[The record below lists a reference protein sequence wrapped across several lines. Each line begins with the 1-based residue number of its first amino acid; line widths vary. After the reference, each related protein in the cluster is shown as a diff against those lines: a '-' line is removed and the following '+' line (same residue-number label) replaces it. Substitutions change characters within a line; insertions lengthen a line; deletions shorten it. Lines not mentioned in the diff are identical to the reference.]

1 MLDHIRDL
9 YLHQA
14 WADAAHW
21 RAVLGS
27 QAARADREL
36 KDRMVHL
43 HGAQQLWLG
52 RWQGLAL
59 AFPKPE
65 DHASIEDTFH
75 FAQACHAALAAYL
88 SLRKEADLAEPITY
102 TNLAG
107 ETFTQPLQ
115 ELMVHLAFH
124 SQYHRGQNA
133 ARLRA
138 LGTPAPATDL
148 VNWQREGR
156 PAARWD

>member
-9 YLHQA
+9 YLHQE
-14 WADAAHW
+14 WADAEHW
-21 RAVLGS
+21 RAVLAS
-27 QAARADREL
+27 EAARKDLEL
-36 KDRMVHL
+36 KERLVHL
-43 HGAQQLWLG
+43 HAAQQIWLG
-52 RWQGLAL
+52 RWQGVSLG
-59 AFPKPE
+59 FPKAE

-75 FAQACHAALAAYL
+75 FAKACHAALRAYL
-88 SLRKEADLAEPITY
+88 SLRKEADLAEPVTY

-107 ETFTQPLQ
+107 KTYTQPLH

-138 LGTPAPATDL
+138 LGAPAPGTDL
-148 VNWQREGR
+148 CNWQREGR

>member
-9 YLHQA
+9 YLHQE
-14 WADAAHW
+14 WADAKHW
-21 RAVLGS
+21 RAVLTS
-27 QAARADREL
+27 EAARKDPDL
-36 KDRMVHL
+36 KERLVHL
-43 HGAQQLWLG
+43 HAAQQVWLG
-52 RWQGLAL
+52 RWQGLSL
-59 AFPKPE
+59 PFPKAE

-75 FAQACHAALAAYL
+75 FAKACHAALRAYL
-88 SLRKEADLAEPITY
+88 SLRKEADLAEPVTY

-107 ETFTQPLQ
+107 HTFTQPLH

-138 LGTPAPATDL
+138 LGAPTPGTDL
-148 VNWQREGR
+148 CTWQREGR